1 LSFNTDKL
9 VLGSEYDYVTRTSQN
24 QGVLQ
29 TTGFVNN
36 ENINTAGNWSLGL
49 LQMDFFYRYNPWYAG
64 QFVRKI
70 IPRIK
75 LTPYSIQ
82 FFTTILNK
90 LKSKLLSVLVRD
102 VDKTFLNSKIFLP
115 INKNGEIDYSFMEQF
130 QANLESERIN
140 KLENFLDENG
150 FSNYNLTEREQ
161 QVINDYKNGKII
173 FNEFTFKGIFNNIKQ
188 GRRLKKDD
196 QLPGEIPFVMSGVT
210 NTGVVNYISNPVAS
224 FPSNSITIDIFGNTF
239 YRNYEYGAGDDTGVY
254 WNSKLDY
261 SKEAML
267 FFTSSMKKSVLG
279 KFDYGNK
286 LRSSQ
291 SFDFKMQLP
300 IKGQKPDF
308 EIMETIISA
317 IQKLVIKDVVLY
329 VKQKKQ
335 ELKSM
340 IQ

>member
-1 LSFNTDKL
+1 MGKD
-9 VLGSEYDYVTRTSQN
+9 YDYVTRTSQN

-36 ENINTAGNWSLGL
+36 ENINSSGNWSLGL

-70 IPRIK
+70 IPKIN

-90 LKSKLLSVLVRD
+90 LKPKLLSVLVRD

-115 INKNGEIDYSFMEQF
+115 VTKSGKIDYHFMELF
-130 QANLESERIN
+130 QAELESERISN
-140 KLENFLDENG
+140 LEIFLLESG
-150 FSNYNLTEREQ
+150 FDSCNLTERESQ
-161 QVINDYKNGKII
+161 I
-173 FNEFTFKGIFNNIKQ
+173 FNDFTDSKIKFGEFTFAAVFNNIKQ

-196 QLPGEIPFVMSGVT
+196 QLAGNIPFVMAGVT

-224 FPSNSITIDIFGNTF
+224 FPKNSITIDIFGNTF
-239 YRNYEYGAGDDTGVY
+239 YRNYAYGAGDDTGVY
-254 WNSKLDY
+254 WKDKLNY
-261 SKEAML
+261 SKESML
-267 FFTSSMKKSVLG
+267 FFASAMEKSVSG
-279 KFDYGNK
+279 KFDYGKK

-300 IKGQKPDF
+300 SKGQKPDF
-308 EIMETIISA
+308 EIMETLISA
-317 IQKLVIKDVVLY
+317 IKKMVIKDVVLY
-329 VKQKKQ
+329 VQQKKK

-340 IQ
+340 TQQPTQ